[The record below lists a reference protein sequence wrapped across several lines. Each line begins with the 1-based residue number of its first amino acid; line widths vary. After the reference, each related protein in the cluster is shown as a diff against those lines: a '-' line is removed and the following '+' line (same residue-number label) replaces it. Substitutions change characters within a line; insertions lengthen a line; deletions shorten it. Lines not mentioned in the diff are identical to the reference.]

1 MKKIFSLFLVVAL
14 MLSLSALA
22 FAEEDIDI
30 ELVEYNWADAEPVF
44 KQEFAGNST
53 KWYIEEV
60 DATLWLPSAFVA
72 EELTEEDR
80 ANDLI
85 KIFASPNGG
94 NFIILSY
101 SDVEN
106 FSVFALYAVMSE
118 AGEDVTLVSVNEIP
132 AVLLRD
138 NENSSLVLMF
148 ATREEK
154 LFQVVFMPLEDEELF
169 ELIIDSIQPYV
180 EEVEDAPAPVNPV
193 SGLISK

>member
-30 ELVEYNWADAEPVF
+30 ELVEYNWADAEYVF

-94 NFIILSY
+94 NFILLSY

-106 FSVFALYAVMSE
+106 FSVFALYAVMSD
-118 AGEDVTLVSVNEIP
+118 AGEDATLVSVNDIP

-138 NENSSLVLMF
+138 KENSSLVLMF